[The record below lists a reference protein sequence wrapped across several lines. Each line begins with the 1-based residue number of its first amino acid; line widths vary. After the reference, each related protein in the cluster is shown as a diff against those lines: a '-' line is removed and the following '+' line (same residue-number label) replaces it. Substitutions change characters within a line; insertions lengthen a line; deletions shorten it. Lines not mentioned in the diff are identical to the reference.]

1 MEDLRV
7 AIYGVLE
14 EQHPATCRGLFYAL
28 VSRGV
33 IPKTES
39 AYKSIVV
46 RLTGEMRR
54 AGTLPYSWLADS
66 TRWMRKPRMWDG
78 VDEVLYNVA
87 ATYRRDLWSQLPGYV
102 EVWLEKDALAGTIYD
117 VTESWGVPL
126 MVTRGYASLSFLASA
141 ADTMRH
147 KAKPTT
153 IYYLGDHDPSGV
165 DIPRQVERSLREMA
179 PEVPLD
185 FVRLAVNVDQIATYD
200 LPTRPTKRTD
210 SRSAGFVGGS
220 VEVDAMPSPV
230 LRSLVEE
237 AITAHVDSG
246 VYDHLQIVEQEERE
260 MLHRVARGWGR

>member
-1 MEDLRV
+1 MADLRV
-7 AIYGVLE
+7 AIYDVLE

-28 VSRGV
+28 VGRGV

-54 AGTLPYSWLADS
+54 AGTLPYAWLADS
-66 TRWMRKPRMWDG
+66 TRWMRKPRLWNG

-87 ATYRRDLWSQLPGYV
+87 ATYRRDLWTELPGYV

-117 VTESWGVPL
+117 VTERWGVPL

-141 ADTMRH
+141 ADTMRAT
-147 KAKPTT
+147 AKPTT

-165 DIPRQVERSLREMA
+165 DIPRKVEASLREMA
-179 PEVPLD
+179 PKVPLD
-185 FVRLAVNVDQIATYD
+185 FVRLAVNVDQIAAYD

-210 SRSAGFVGGS
+210 SRSANFEGGS
-220 VEVDAMPSPV
+220 VEVDAMPAPV
-230 LRSLVEE
+230 LRELVATAITSHVDVGVHDHLLLVE
-237 AITAHVDSG
+237 H
-246 VYDHLQIVEQEERE
+246 EERE
-260 MLHRVARGWGR
+260 MLHRFARGFGR